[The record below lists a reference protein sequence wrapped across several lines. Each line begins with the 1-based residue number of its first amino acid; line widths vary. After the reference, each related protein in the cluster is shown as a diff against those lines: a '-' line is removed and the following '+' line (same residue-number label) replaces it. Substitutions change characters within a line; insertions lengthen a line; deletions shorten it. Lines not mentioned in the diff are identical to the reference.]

1 MNAFPIDVWKLLQ
14 ICKPLL
20 WMGGH
25 IDKVRGAL
33 LILGEFGRVFTKFIG
48 TYDSYIY
55 THTHTHTLMS
65 YIFYNSH
72 VGVSVLR
79 LVFVLESMIH
89 SLSKAAINMVV
100 KMEGHRN

>member
-1 MNAFPIDVWKLLQ
+1 MI
-14 ICKPLL
+14 
-20 WMGGH
+20 H
-25 IDKVRGAL
+25 I
-33 LILGEFGRVFTKFIG
+33 
-48 TYDSYIY
+48 YI
-55 THTHTHTLMS
+55 HTHTHTLMS

-100 KMEGHRN
+100 KMEGLVPECEVDEPDNSMDAAAEVVEAMAVAESGRGWLWLPS

>member
-1 MNAFPIDVWKLLQ
+1 MNAFPIDVGKLLQ
-14 ICKPLL
+14 ISKPLL

-25 IDKVRGAL
+25 IDKVREDFIDFGGIWKSIPSFLGL
-33 LILGEFGRVFTKFIG
+33 LIH
-48 TYDSYIY
+48 

-65 YIFYNSH
+65 YIFYISH